1 MRQLTAPAKF
11 VPLWIAIMSLA
22 TLRAHPPA
30 QDAMNFTVEGKI
42 TQHSGNKLT
51 LNSEANMIFRV
62 VYNEKT
68 KIAGKD
74 GGEGTPKDLSPG
86 TRIHV
91 SGDLTESGEIIA
103 QKITIQSNTAGNKR

>member
-1 MRQLTAPAKF
+1 MRQLTARARF
-11 VPLWIAIMSLA
+11 VLLWIAILTLA
-22 TLRAHPPA
+22 TLRAHPLG

-51 LNSEANMIFRV
+51 LNTEANMIFRV

-74 GGEGTPKDLSPG
+74 GGEATPKALTPG

-103 QKITIQSNTAGNKR
+103 QKITIQSEPGAGKR